1 VPKSPLFCVSIL
13 LLAAVL
19 IILPVSADQEKVVIY
34 SSDFSKDPGFIT
46 NNPSRYYWDVTNQQ
60 YHFETE
66 GGTNGYAFIPV
77 ALGNDPFTL
86 EYDINISSIEK
97 DGAVRFGVTSSDMD
111 ISKAANVLGIF
122 DNGQYGML
130 MGLQV
135 IDQSNHKYETKS
147 VYSSYCGQLRD
158 CETKQYEENATYHVE
173 IKYNK
178 QLRQADIK
186 VTEKKAGGLA
196 WGFYVPLGQELQS
209 LNRLAIT
216 TKGDY
221 MLDNWAVGYIDNV
234 ELAAYHEVIPT
245 VETTIPTTVPTTIP
259 TTTPTPTPTE
269 SPFSLNLA
277 WGALILAAGLLAVFR
292 KNRG

>member
-1 VPKSPLFCVSIL
+1 MPRIPFFRVSIL
-13 LLAAVL
+13 LLAAIL
-19 IILPVSADQEKVVIY
+19 MILPVSAYEEKIVIY

-46 NNPSRYYWDVTNQQ
+46 NNPSRYYWDVDNQQ

-77 ALGNDPFTL
+77 ELGTEPFTL
-86 EYDINISSIEK
+86 EYDINISSIKK
-97 DGAVRFGVTSSDMD
+97 DGAVRFGVTNTDMD
-111 ISKAANVLGIF
+111 ISKAANILGIF

-135 IDQSNHKYETKS
+135 IDQSNHKYETNS
-147 VYSSYCGQLRD
+147 LYSSYCGQQTD
-158 CETKQYEENATYHVE
+158 CETKQYEENVTYHVA

-186 VTEKKAGGLA
+186 VTEKKSGGLT
-196 WGFYVPLGQELQS
+196 WGFYVPLGQEVQS

-234 ELAAYHEVIPT
+234 ELAAYREVIPT
-245 VETTIPTTVPTTIP
+245 VETTVPTTVPTTIP

-269 SPFSLNLA
+269 SPLSLHLA
-277 WGALILAAGLLAVFR
+277 WGALMLAAGTLAVFR